1 MGMVS
6 CFYIQVILGRLDLAD
21 FMYGLVLFPGAA
33 RATGHGNQEFEMELQ
48 CRMGK
53 LGPYADLSL
62 SHSEHV
68 PPIFLTPPCELIFHG
83 LVRAA
88 RNYRHITPYDSCFSL
103 SKRCGCMAVCT
114 APV

>member
-6 CFYIQVILGRLDLAD
+6 CFYLQVILGRLDLAD

-53 LGPYADLSL
+53 LGPYAD
-62 SHSEHV
+62 
-68 PPIFLTPPCELIFHG
+68 FHE
-83 LVRAA
+83 VM
-88 RNYRHITPYDSCFSL
+88 II
-103 SKRCGCMAVCT
+103 
-114 APV
+114 